1 MALTWWWYPKKR
13 WTDNG
18 RAYELHA
25 HARTDGFVTEVWTDS
40 VPASI
45 DRTPL
50 MGPDAVRN
58 HRHVLPDG
66 AEVEAGFVGLW
77 AAGAVARRDGRVVH
91 ETHPGRRVAYPER
104 YVDQT
109 VHSSYDREKWRR
121 NRLPIAVDI
130 GCSLLFF
137 VLAKT
142 LGLTDAAIIM
152 AGVGIALYLAQLATR
167 LDFTGGLALFGIAV
181 SLASAGFAWWFDDPE
196 IVKLRGTVIGS
207 AVAILFLVDG
217 VLGGR
222 RLAGKI
228 VRYMPYDDMDPGRF
242 GIGLGVTGLITA
254 ALNYL
259 VAKLASTDIWLLYT
273 TFLDVPLAFALMFA
287 TIGYARGKLFAAAPP
302 AAAERA

>member
-13 WTDNG
+13 WVEGG
-18 RAYELHA
+18 RSYELRA
-25 HARTDGFVTEVWTDS
+25 VTRTDGFATEIWSDGVRLS
-40 VPASI
+40 G

-50 MGPDAVRN
+50 MGPDAIRN
-58 HRHVLPDG
+58 HHHRLPDG
-66 AEVEAGFVGLW
+66 TDVEAGLVGLW

-91 ETHPGRRVAYPER
+91 ETHPGRKVAYPEK

-109 VHSSYDREKWRR
+109 VNSSYDAEKWRR

-142 LGLTDAAIIM
+142 IGLTEAAIIM
-152 AGVGIALYLAQLATR
+152 AGVGVALYLAQLATK

-181 SLASAGFAWWFDDPE
+181 SLAGAGFAWWFQDPE

-207 AVAILFLVDG
+207 AVAALFLADG
-217 VLGGR
+217 LMGGR
-222 RLAGKI
+222 RLAGKL
-228 VRYMPYDDMDPGRF
+228 VRYMPYDDMDAGRF
-242 GIGLGVTGLITA
+242 GIGLGVTGLVTA
-254 ALNYL
+254 GLNYA
-259 VAKLASTDIWLLYT
+259 VAKLASTDVWLLYT

-287 TIGYARGKLFAAAPP
+287 TIGYARGKLFVPSRP
-302 AAAERA
+302 VTVERA